1 MSKEEGFALVQ
12 RWKES
17 GLTQREYAKEN
28 GSSLHTLRH
37 YSRMLNP
44 KSPNP
49 PCIPSDKLFVEV
61 TPKQIPKN
69 PKVMIRFPSGV
80 EVHLDNTV
88 DLSSLLKAIR
98 HL

>member
-17 GLTQREYAKEN
+17 GLTQGEYSKAN
-28 GSSLHTLRH
+28 GNSLHTLRH

-44 KSPNP
+44 KSQNP
-49 PCIPSDKLFVEV
+49 HGIPSDKLFVEA
-61 TPKQIPKN
+61 TLKQIPKN
-69 PKVMIRFPSGV
+69 PKVMIKFSSGI
-80 EVHLDNTV
+80 EVHLESAG